1 MSRKMR
7 KRMKKLIRVSFNGK
21 PYKWWEVSAA
31 FYKNLLE
38 FQKNHPRFD
47 MVIETDFKVERF
59 YK

>member
-1 MSRKMR
+1 
-7 KRMKKLIRVSFNGK
+7 MKKLIRVSFNGK